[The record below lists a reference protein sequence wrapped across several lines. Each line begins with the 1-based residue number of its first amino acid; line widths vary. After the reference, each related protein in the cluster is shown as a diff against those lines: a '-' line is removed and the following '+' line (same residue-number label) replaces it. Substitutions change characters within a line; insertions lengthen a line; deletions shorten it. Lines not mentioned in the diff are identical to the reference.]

1 MCRFVLLALLICTVA
16 TAETVSDYRPRFNK
30 AAYKNTLWTQ
40 ANPWFPPNMS
50 RIYRAGGPDYAM
62 KRYPADNVQ
71 MWKEVALLCK
81 AYGLDGIQQ
90 EVIICDAP
98 DITTLRE
105 MLEGFKQAGNG
116 FKLGFMLNPFF
127 GSAAHFAKFCDN
139 MQDELAS
146 HPNVYRLDGHPV
158 TSNFQHDIFQLITW
172 QNA

>member
-105 MLEGFKQAGNG
+105 ILFPALRLILQ
-116 FKLGFMLNPFF
+116 
-127 GSAAHFAKFCDN
+127 SFAIICRMN
-139 MQDELAS
+139 W
-146 HPNVYRLDGHPV
+146 HPILMYIAWMAIRL
-158 TSNFQHDIFQLITW
+158 
-172 QNA
+172 